1 MPYRRAHWWLLAL
14 FPLIG
19 AAFWPGYWG
28 QLGKAPF
35 ALHAHGITATAWLL
49 LLTAQSWSIHARKL
63 AWHRVS
69 GLGTF
74 VVLPMFA
81 AAGPLA
87 LQGMADL
94 WRTNADPFHAAYGA
108 RLVVADM
115 IAGPAV
121 VIMAVYAFVH
131 RRRVVIH
138 SSAMLATALLVLP
151 PIIGRLFPAIP
162 GFPNGGWA
170 GFGGFRLSFHLGEA
184 VALAIAIWLASRK
197 PDARFGFG
205 FAAAATAAQMV
216 GFETIGKTELWNRWV
231 ILLAQL
237 PSAPMALAAAAAAAA
252 LLWWAWQKA
261 PARMIVDEV
270 QPGTPA
276 ADRKI
281 AV

>member
-1 MPYRRAHWWLLAL
+1 MPYRRAPWWLLTL
-14 FPLIG
+14 FPLNGI
-19 AAFWPGYWG
+19 AFWPGYWG

-49 LLTAQSWSIHARKL
+49 LLTAQSWSVHARKL
-63 AWHRVS
+63 PLHRLA
-69 GLGTF
+69 GLATF
-74 VVLPMFA
+74 LVLPMFA

-87 LQGMADL
+87 LQGMAGL

-108 RLVVADM
+108 QLVIADM

-121 VIMAVYAFVH
+121 VVMAVYAFLH

-162 GFPNGGWA
+162 GFLQGGWA
-170 GFGGFRLSFHLGEA
+170 GFGGFRLSFHLGEG
-184 VALAIAIWLASRK
+184 VALAIAVWLASRR

-205 FAAAATAAQMV
+205 FAAAAIAAQMV

-231 ILLAQL
+231 ILLTQL
-237 PSAPMALAAAAAAAA
+237 PSALMAFAAAAAAAA
-252 LLWWAWQKA
+252 LLLWAWQKA
-261 PARMIVDEV
+261 PARIVDDV
-270 QPGTPA
+270 QPATPA
-276 ADRKI
+276 TDRTV